1 MLAALFFF
9 RVVLPIISPLHF
21 QLNFFLIKKKKIWLH
36 REARGILIPQLGIE
50 PMLPAVEARSL

>member
-21 QLNFFLIKKKKIWLH
+21 QLNFFLIKKKKIL
-36 REARGILIPQLGIE
+36 AAP
-50 PMLPAVEARSL
+50 

>member
-21 QLNFFLIKKKKIWLH
+21 QLNFFWLH
-36 REARGILIPQLGIE
+36 HETRGILIPQPGIE
-50 PMLPAVEARSL
+50 PMIPAVEARSL